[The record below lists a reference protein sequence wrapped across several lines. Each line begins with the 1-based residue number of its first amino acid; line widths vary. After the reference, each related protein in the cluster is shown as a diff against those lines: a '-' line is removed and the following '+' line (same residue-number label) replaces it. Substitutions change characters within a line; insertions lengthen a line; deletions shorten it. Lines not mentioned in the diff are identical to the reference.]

1 MLKCVAMKIILK
13 IFILIFIAANAHAFV
28 ADEIEITKITDMKLR
43 YEKGLYHIDVVLG
56 VKNLST
62 KDIQL
67 KNCRFDL
74 FFALKDSENI
84 RIGTSEKTEVILKG
98 KPRSDLKPSEQS
110 LDLSTLIGADIR
122 KLHLAIISSD
132 EMNALLTN
140 PEPKLS
146 IRIIGDFDAGIKSDL
161 GWTYQKGLKIDWLI
175 QSYIPRK
182 IMIGTYKK
190 IEAAAED
197 KEDGKEVTATS
208 SSTEII
214 EKKSDKLTICFEKG
228 QNSLSEVHK
237 KLIRDWIKTLESD
250 SDNRVLHIEGH
261 TNSDGHPKNKAFSEK
276 RAKLV
281 RDYLFTFPHIA
292 RRFASAKVRII
303 GYGDEKPVAIGK
315 SREADYKNRR
325 VEIFLNTN

>member
-1 MLKCVAMKIILK
+1 MLKDKYMKIILK
-13 IFILIFIAANAHAFV
+13 IFIVIFIAANAHAFV

-43 YEKGLYHIDVVLG
+43 HEKGLYHIDVVFG
-56 VKNLST
+56 VKNLSP

-98 KPRSDLKPSEQS
+98 KPRSDLKQSEQS
-110 LDLSTLIGADIR
+110 LDLSTIVGADIR
-122 KLHLAIISSD
+122 KFHLAIISSD

-140 PEPKLS
+140 PKPKIN
-146 IRIIGDFDAGIKSDL
+146 IRIIGDFDAGIKSEL

-182 IMIGTYKK
+182 ILIGTYKQ
-190 IEAAAED
+190 IEAAAD
-197 KEDGKEVTATS
+197 KADGKEVAATP

-214 EKKSDKLTICFEKG
+214 EKESDKLTICFEKG
-228 QNSLSEVHK
+228 QNGLSETNK
-237 KLIRDWIKTLESD
+237 KMIRDWIKTLESD

-281 RDYLFTFPHIA
+281 RDYLFTFPNIA
-292 RRFASAKVRII
+292 SRFASEKVRII

-315 SREADYKNRR
+315 SREADDKNRR
-325 VEIFLNTN
+325 VEIFLKTN